1 MSIKIDKKIVGYK
14 VRSEDDKS
22 ASQAA
27 EAASAAAQQASN
39 VVMMHE
45 KIERPDVLIGSTY
58 KIKPP
63 VGEHAFYIT
72 INDIVLNEGTDHEQ
86 QRPFEIFVNSKSMEH
101 YAWVVALTRIMSAVF
116 RKGGDATFIVDELKA
131 VFDPQGGYFQP
142 GTGVYM
148 PSIIAEIGAVVEKH
162 MKRIGLIQGDALDEH
177 QRALI
182 AEKRQQLAAQSGD
195 SGATSQFPPEAVL
208 CNKCHHKSVILMD
221 GCMTCLNCGDSKCG

>member
-1 MSIKIDKKIVGYK
+1 MTIKIDKKIVGYK
-14 VRSEDDKS
+14 VRSEDEKN
-22 ASQAA
+22 AA
-27 EAASAAAQQASN
+27 QTAAAQPATSASN

-86 QRPFEIFVNSKSMEH
+86 QRPFEIFINSKSMDH
-101 YAWVVALTRIMSAVF
+101 YAWVVALTRLMSAVF
-116 RKGGDATFIVDELKA
+116 RKGGDATFVVEELKA

-162 MKRIGLIQGDALDEH
+162 MKRIGLLKGDELDEH

-182 AEKRQQLAAQSGD
+182 AEKRKQLAEKSGD
-195 SGATSQFPPEAVL
+195 AGASGFPAEATL

>member
-1 MSIKIDKKIVGYK
+1 MTIKIDKKIVGYK
-14 VRSEDDKS
+14 VRSEDDKN
-22 ASQAA
+22 AAQAA
-27 EAASAAAQQASN
+27 AALPATSASN

-86 QRPFEIFVNSKSMEH
+86 QRPFEIFINSKSMDH
-101 YAWVVALTRIMSAVF
+101 YAWVVALTRLMSAVF
-116 RKGGDATFIVDELKA
+116 RKGGDATFVVEELKA

-162 MKRIGLIQGDALDEH
+162 MKRIGLLKGDELDEH

-182 AEKRQQLAAQSGD
+182 AEKRKQLAEKAGSE
-195 SGATSQFPPEAVL
+195 GATGFPAEATL